1 MSSSW
6 FVYLVKC
13 ADDTLYTGV
22 TNDLTRRIKQH
33 NGQLSG
39 GARYTASRRP
49 VVLVWIEEVET
60 RSMAQKRE
68 SEVRRLSRQRK
79 IKLTL
84 KKEMAQDILM
94 LKGLRRIL

>member
-6 FVYLVKC
+6 YVYLVKC

-22 TNDLTRRIKQH
+22 TNDLARRLRQH
-33 NGQLSG
+33 NGQLAG

-49 VVLVWIEEVET
+49 VVLVWVEETGT

-68 SEVRRLSRQRK
+68 SQVRRLSRGRE

-84 KKEMAQDILM
+84 KNVVTWPCGSSDSDS
-94 LKGLRRIL
+94 